1 MRTYLLLAAALLVG
15 CRESAQTV
23 KIGLAGPY
31 KENYGLMTKLG
42 AQLAL
47 EEINARTDQRIKL
60 DTVVRDDE
68 ADGVKAAAIAA
79 EFVANREIV
88 GVVGHVT
95 SGAMKA
101 AAKVY
106 DGHLT
111 ALATSAS
118 APELSGI
125 SPWAFRLIGSDSA
138 NGATLAKYATAAG
151 YKRVAILYENNPY
164 GRGLA
169 EAFRK
174 SYAGGT
180 VVSID
185 PIGEGKDQD
194 FEPFAAFFLRQTPD
208 LVFVASTEVP
218 GIPLVRAL
226 RQAGVNVQ
234 LMGGD
239 GWTGMTLAHAVAAG
253 SEGVIVGAPFTAADQ
268 RTAARAFT
276 ERFRAKYK
284 RDPDGNAALGY
295 DATHLLAAAVRA
307 VGTDRTKIRDWI
319 AKRDASTAHAGASGP
334 VYFNANGDPVAT
346 GVVMTRVQN
355 GALAVL
361 EGAR

>member
-1 MRTYLLLAAALLVG
+1 MRTYLLMAAVLLAG

-47 EEINARTDQRIKL
+47 DEINARPDQRIKL

-79 EFVANREIV
+79 EFVADRAIV

-106 DGHLT
+106 DGNLA
-111 ALATSAS
+111 ALATAAS

-125 SPWAFRLIGSDSA
+125 SPWAFRLIASDSA
-138 NGATLAKYATAAG
+138 NGASLAKLATAAG
-151 YKRVAILYENNPY
+151 HKRVAILYENNPY

-169 EAFRK
+169 EAFRRH
-174 SYAGGT
+174 YAGGA
-180 VVSID
+180 VVSMD
-185 PIGEGKDQD
+185 PIGEGDDQD
-194 FEPFAAFFLRQTPD
+194 FEPFAAYFQRQQPD
-208 LVFVASTEVP
+208 LVFVASTEIP
-218 GIPLVRAL
+218 GIPLVAAL
-226 RQAGVNVQ
+226 RRAGVGAQ

-239 GWTGMTLAHAVAAG
+239 GWTGMTNDSSGH
-253 SEGVIVGAPFTAADQ
+253 SEGTIVGAPFTAEDERQ
-268 RTAARAFT
+268 AARQFT
-276 ERFRAKYK
+276 QRFRARFK

-307 VGTDRTKIRDWI
+307 VGPDREKIRDWL
-319 AKRDASTAHAGASGP
+319 AKLDAKSAHEGASGP
-334 VYFNANGDPVAT
+334 IHFTTGGDPVAT
-346 GVVMTRVQN
+346 GVVMTRVEK
-355 GALAVL
+355 GTLVVL